1 MVVNFPFGAIEV
13 CWTTPSDIITQG
25 ATTWSKIRIY
35 RSTTES
41 SGYQLIEAYDPA
53 ATPRAVTFTTG
64 TNVVNLTGHGYSN
77 GDLVGFSAAT
87 GGALPASVTPGLL
100 YYVRNIAATTFQ
112 ISASSTSSVIVFATA
127 GTPVCSVTK
136 GLVKSEIDS
145 QVAGNWVVNWDD
157 TTRAMT
163 SKDSYYYLVRYYDV
177 TNDTESKY
185 YLTWKSPT
193 PKEARF
199 IQFVRGFVTPWV
211 SQFLTDDDIRG
222 GIVLAL
228 NYINLQPPQ
237 TGFSLDDFPQL
248 YEPLLYMGAGI
259 FTLLFKYLNIA
270 ITDFNYSDNGLSL
283 NVDRGAKVKQAIDQ
297 LLVMYNQMVS
307 LSKLEFSWGGSSVG
321 TVQLPIGLGGNIQRG
336 IMNVLDIFTSVGR

>member
-1 MVVNFPFGAIEV
+1 MPVTAPFDSIEV
-13 CWTTPSDIITQG
+13 QWTTPSDIATQG
-25 ATTWSKIRIY
+25 PVQWPKIRVY
-35 RSTTES
+35 RSVSEN
-41 SGYQLIEAYDPA
+41 SGYNLVEAFDPA
-53 ATPRAVTFTTG
+53 STPRAVTFSTG
-64 TNVVNLTGHGYSN
+64 TNVVNLAGHGYSN
-77 GDLVGFSAAT
+77 GNLVGFTTDTT
-87 GGALPASVTPGLL
+87 GTLPASVVHGEL
-100 YYVRNIAATTFQ
+100 YYVRNVAASTFQ
-112 ISASSTSSVIVFATA
+112 ISASSNTAVLTFATA
-127 GTPVCSVTK
+127 GTANQYVTT
-136 GLVKSEIDS
+136 GLIKSEIDS
-145 QVAGNWVVNWDD
+145 QVAGNWVVYWED
-157 TTRAMT
+157 TTQQMT
-163 SKDSYYYLVRYYDV
+163 SKDSYYYLVRYYDT
-177 TNDTESKY
+177 TNSLESKY

-193 PKEARF
+193 PKETRL

-222 GIVLAL
+222 GIILAM

-237 TGFSLDDFPQL
+237 TSFTLDSFPTL

-297 LLVMYNQMVS
+297 LLAMYNQMLS

>member
-1 MVVNFPFGAIEV
+1 MVVNTPFNAIEV
-13 CWTTPSDIITQG
+13 QWLTPSDISTQG
-25 ATTWSKIRIY
+25 PTQWSKIRIY
-35 RSTTES
+35 RSTSESTGYVLVES
-41 SGYQLIEAYDPA
+41 SDA
-53 ATPRAVTFTTG
+53 ASARVVTFTTG
-64 TNVVNLTGHGYSN
+64 TDVVNLAAHGYSD
-77 GDLVGFSAAT
+77 GDLVSFTST
-87 GGALPASVTPGLL
+87 GTLPASLTAGTV
-100 YYVRNIAATTFQ
+100 YYVRNAASTTFQ
-112 ISASSTSSVIVFATA
+112 VSASSTSTVLTFATV
-127 GTPVCSVTK
+127 GTGVHSVLN

-145 QVAGNWVVNWDD
+145 QVSGNWVVNWDD

-163 SKDSYYYLVRYYDV
+163 SKDGYFYLIRYYDV

-222 GIVLAL
+222 GIILAL
-228 NYINLQPPQ
+228 NYLNLQPPQ
-237 TGFSLDDFPQL
+237 TTFSLDDFPTL

-283 NVDRGAKVKQAIDQ
+283 NVDRGAKVKEAIAQ
-297 LLVMYNQMVS
+297 LLGMYNQMLS
-307 LSKLEFSWGGSSVG
+307 LAKLEFAYGGSSVG